1 MGMRDKR
8 YVKAGYRDRVEVLFE
23 GNTVKVFYSAHYGG
37 QAAAFQAAQEWINN
51 QNKINQA

>member
-1 MGMRDKR
+1 MRDKR
-8 YVKAGYRDRVEVLFE
+8 YVKAGYRDRVEVIFE
-23 GNTVKVFYSAHYGG
+23 GNTVKVFYSFHYGG